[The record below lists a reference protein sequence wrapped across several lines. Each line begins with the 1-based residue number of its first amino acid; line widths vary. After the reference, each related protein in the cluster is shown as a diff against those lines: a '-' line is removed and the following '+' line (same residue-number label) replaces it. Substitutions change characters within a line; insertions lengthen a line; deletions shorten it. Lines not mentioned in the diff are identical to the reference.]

1 MQWIKLTDTMPNLDE
16 HGRVL
21 IYTEGFD
28 FNGEQVFDVKAE
40 TLNEC
45 FYADPEDQPEV
56 CKHATHWAAHPSGT
70 ALPPTR
76 QQQGNLLELLA
87 DIKRFDIQNLS
98 LDLPQ
103 DIRARIERALIGWSD
118 LTAEQK
124 ATNALRS
131 LMDALPVGTQTS
143 MMAFRPEVNGQQV
156 GTVKALL
163 MADNSDDLRCA
174 QWVIAH
180 GSTKRGDGDE

>member
-1 MQWIKLTDTMPNLDE
+1 MEWIKLTDRMPNPDE

-21 IYTEGFD
+21 IYTEGYD

-56 CKHATHWAAHPSGT
+56 CRHASHWTAHPRNA
-70 ALPPTR
+70 ALHPTG
-76 QQQGNLLELLA
+76 QQGDLLTLLA

-103 DIRARIERALIGWSD
+103 DIRARIERALIGWGD

-124 ATNALRS
+124 AADALRS
-131 LMDALPVGTQTS
+131 LMDALPVGTQTA
-143 MMAFRPEVNGQQV
+143 MTVFRPEVNGQQA
-156 GTVKALL
+156 GAVKTFL
-163 MADNSDDLRCA
+163 MAENSDDLRAA

-180 GSTKRGDGDE
+180 GSAKRGGGDE

>member
-1 MQWIKLTDTMPNLDE
+1 MDWIKLADRMPNPDE
-16 HGRVL
+16 YGRVL
-21 IYTEGFD
+21 IYTEGYD

-40 TLNEC
+40 SLNEC

-56 CKHATHWAAHPSGT
+56 CRHATHWAAHPSN
-70 ALPPTR
+70 ALLPPIR
-76 QQQGNLLELLA
+76 QQGDLLALLA

-103 DIRARIERALIGWSD
+103 DIRARIERALIGWGE

-124 ATNALRS
+124 AADALGS
-131 LMDALPVGTQTS
+131 LMDVLPVGTQTS
-143 MMAFRPEVNGQQV
+143 MTVFRPEVNGQKA
-156 GTVKALL
+156 GTVKAFLI
-163 MADNSDDLRCA
+163 AENADDLRSA

-180 GSTKRGDGDE
+180 GSVKRGDGDE

>member
-1 MQWIKLTDTMPNLDE
+1 MEWIKLTDRMPNPDE

-21 IYTEGFD
+21 IYTEGYD

-56 CKHATHWAAHPSGT
+56 CRHASHWAVHPRNAGT
-70 ALPPTR
+70 HPTR
-76 QQQGNLLELLA
+76 QQGDLLTLLA

-103 DIRARIERALIGWSD
+103 DIRARIERALIGRSD

-124 ATNALRS
+124 AADALRS
-131 LMDALPVGTQTS
+131 LMDALPIGTQT
-143 MMAFRPEVNGQQV
+143 AITVLRPEVNGQQA
-156 GTVKALL
+156 GAVKALL
-163 MADNSDDLRCA
+163 MADNSDDLRAA
-174 QWVIAH
+174 QWVITH
-180 GSTKRGDGDE
+180 GSAKRGEGGE